1 MSQFT
6 GLIMNTPLPPILR
19 KYVYFGFGKIY
30 GVNFDEIK
38 EEDINNFRTFNQF
51 FTREL
56 KDNARKIENETNLK
70 TLCSPCDG
78 RVLSFGPVDT
88 INSTLDCI
96 KGHNY
101 RLDEFLFGIKD
112 P

>member
-1 MSQFT
+1 MSRRY
-6 GLIMNTPLPPILR
+6 I
-19 KYVYFGFGKIY
+19 YYGFGKIY

-38 EEDINNFRTFNQF
+38 VDDVNSFKTFNKF

-56 KDNARKIENETNLK
+56 KDGARTIIDEQNEK

-78 RVLSFGPVDT
+78 KVLSFGEVNSLKST
-88 INSTLDCI
+88 IDCI

-101 RLDEFLFGIKD
+101 RLDEFLFGLKIE
-112 P
+112 